1 MEYLLGGT
9 KGAVIPVLWTVEN
22 ESKDF
27 PLSSSIDYVNN
38 KSAQTVVNYQADATF
53 QALLDQGVPTA
64 KISVAQSDEYSIGIL
79 ISFIQSSIYN
89 LCLLLDVNWSN
100 NPKVI
105 IGKEIGNKYLKETIS
120 PTKRKDIR
128 KSLAMHKFQQDFYKV
143 Q

>member
-1 MEYLLGGT
+1 
-9 KGAVIPVLWTVEN
+9 
-22 ESKDF
+22 
-27 PLSSSIDYVNN
+27 VNN